1 MDDSSRNDASQSKQ
15 MVSPKTSLASNS
27 YNLLNQ
33 PLSRLGSLKTHASTN
48 TSSKNTAFYSAHSQF
63 TDTSTNASL
72 HTADD
77 MPQMRAAGWNPQ
89 LEREEDENLVHSMAR
104 QYVLDA
110 EAMGP
115 STPDK
120 SRRNTDAS
128 RGVGG
133 DIMTTTSEDMM
144 PVPQLPHIGTI
155 TRNTHDNVD
164 TQIHIGRDI
173 DSHLVRT
180 RSMSSMSDEKRALSE
195 RLRDEE
201 VEDDAYE
208 ANHFVSTRKQYPPPT
223 YSVHADG
230 SIPAGAILFVC
241 GFLVLPLWWIGA
253 VFPRTAHNDVRTWRN
268 YNALMSLLSLPLLGL
283 ILALGGWH
291 ATH

>member
-1 MDDSSRNDASQSKQ
+1 
-15 MVSPKTSLASNS
+15 MVSQKP
-27 YNLLNQ
+27 
-33 PLSRLGSLKTHASTN
+33 SLKTHASTN
-48 TSSKNTAFYSAHSQF
+48 TSNNTAFYSAHSQF
-63 TDTSTNASL
+63 TNTSTNASL

-128 RGVGG
+128 RGIGG

-144 PVPQLPHIGTI
+144 PVPQLPHIGTV
-155 TRNTHDNVD
+155 TRNADTHAE

-180 RSMSSMSDEKRALSE
+180 RSMSETSHEKRALSE

-208 ANHFVSTRKQYPPPT
+208 ANHFVSTRKQYPPPK
-223 YSVHADG
+223 YSIHADA
-230 SIPAGAILFVC
+230 SIPVGAILFVC

-253 VFPRTAHNDVRTWRN
+253 VFPRSAHDDVRTWRK

>member
-1 MDDSSRNDASQSKQ
+1 MDDSSRTPSRTPSQSKQ
-15 MVSPKTSLASNS
+15 MVSQKPSLASNS
-27 YNLLNQ
+27 YNLHNQ
-33 PLSRLGSLKTHASTN
+33 PLSRLGSLRTHASTN

-63 TDTSTNASL
+63 TDTSTASL

-155 TRNTHDNVD
+155 TQNTHAEP
-164 TQIHIGRDI
+164 QIVGRDI

-180 RSMSSMSDEKRALSE
+180 RSMSEATDEKRALSE

-208 ANHFVSTRKQYPPPT
+208 ANHFVSTRKQYPPPK
-223 YSVHADG
+223 YSVHADA
-230 SIPAGAILFVC
+230 SIPVGAILFVC
-241 GFLVLPLWWIGA
+241 GFLILPLWWIGA
-253 VFPRTAHNDVRTWRN
+253 VLPRTAHDDVRTWRK